1 MYSVE
6 EICPDLSWQQE
17 LSDAFT
23 RLDDLLDFLSI
34 DIKNLTEHERACKSF
49 PLLVTRS
56 YAERIK
62 KGDISDPLL
71 RQVLPL
77 PAELQQHSNFSNDPV
92 GDSTATVLPGLIHKY
107 HGRALIVTTPACAIH
122 CRYCFRRTF
131 PYADNSAH
139 RSHFEHILS
148 HLKSNPDIEEVIL
161 SGGDPLTLSDQRFKE
176 VITKISAIKHI
187 RRIRLH
193 TRLPIVLPS
202 RVTDFL
208 LDTLV
213 KISQPIIIVI
223 HANHP
228 NEITSEVTQALI
240 KLKHPQITLLNQSVL
255 LKGIN
260 DQADILVKLSHRLF
274 DAQVL
279 PYYLHLLDRVNGSM
293 HFDLPQHEA
302 LTIYQHIQ
310 QKLPGY
316 LVPRLAREEEAMPNK
331 TLINQ

>member
-1 MYSVE
+1 M
-6 EICPDLSWQQE
+6 
-17 LSDAFT
+17 T
-23 RLDDLLDFLSI
+23 R
-34 DIKNLTEHERACKSF
+34 N
-49 PLLVTRS
+49 

-122 CRYCFRRTF
+122 CRYCFRRAF

-148 HLKSNPDIEEVIL
+148 HLKSNPDI
-161 SGGDPLTLSDQRFKE
+161 RFKE

-228 NEITSEVTQALI
+228 NEITPEVTQALI
-240 KLKHPQITLLNQSVL
+240 KLKHPHITLLNQSVL

-302 LTIYQHIQ
+302 LTIYQQIQ